1 MLLNCSKSWCKNS
14 SPSTGKL
21 VQAITADTTNTAD
34 TINICIPI
42 DYIRKAN
49 IKLIERKYY
58 IELNN
63 QKDTIINLKD
73 KYIEEQNKA
82 IIDLQNR
89 IQMSNNINESIKK
102 DLDKQ
107 LKINK
112 ILYGTIAG
120 CVASTIIVLLF
131 K

>member
-1 MLLNCSKSWCKNS
+1 MLLSYSKSWCKNS
-14 SPSTGKL
+14 SPSTGRL
-21 VQAITADTTNTAD
+21 VQAITADTTIIVDTA
-34 TINICIPI
+34 NVCIPI

-89 IQMSNNINESIKK
+89 IQISNNINESIKK

>member
-1 MLLNCSKSWCKNS
+1 MLLSCSKSWCKNNF
-14 SPSTGKL
+14 PSTGRL
-21 VQAITADTTNTAD
+21 VQVITADTTITVDTA
-34 TINICIPI
+34 NVCIPI

-73 KYIEEQNKA
+73 KYIEEQSKA
-82 IIDLQNR
+82 IVDLQNR
-89 IQMSNNINESIKK
+89 IQINNNINESIKK

-120 CVASTIIVLLF
+120 CVVSTIIVLLF